1 MATRRQP
8 AGGHT
13 LRAADE
19 APPPP
24 PPPPPPSGLA
34 TALLAANLSAVAAGI
49 LTHPIDVTKVRMQLH
64 GGGNLGRHF
73 EPGPRPGAP
82 GLLATASK
90 IVSTEG
96 AAGLFAGVSAA
107 VLRSVLFI
115 GTKFAAYDVLKERMA
130 AVVGPPPPPSPKP
143 PPKACSYPPEEPE
156 PVVPGRTMNTDNS
169 KGGLRADERDGR
181 ERDRRLLECKDPAAA
196 PVFSSYSSSPSPSP
210 SSPSSFS
217 SPSFSSSPLP
227 PPSNAELPLYA
238 KLVCGLGAGLIGA
251 VVGNPADLAMV
262 RMQADGRIPKDSPLR
277 RNYRN
282 GGQALVHI
290 ARSEGIATLWRGCAP
305 TTTRAMI
312 VTASQMAIYD
322 QTKQEIKARVPGM
335 EEGLT
340 LHTASSL
347 VAGFVASV
355 TSNPLDVAKTRMMN
369 MQPGQYEGL
378 GHCLA
383 VTVRKE
389 GATALYKGLS
399 ATMLRQ
405 VPLNVVRFSL
415 MEQFKRLLKAQ

>member
-1 MATRRQP
+1 MF
-8 AGGHT
+8 
-13 LRAADE
+13 
-19 APPPP
+19 
-24 PPPPPPSGLA
+24 A
-34 TALLAANLSAVAAGI
+34 TARNVVKAEGVGGI
-49 LTHPIDVTKVRMQLH
+49 Y
-64 GGGNLGRHF
+64 
-73 EPGPRPGAP
+73 
-82 GLLATASK
+82 S
-90 IVSTEG
+90 
-96 AAGLFAGVSAA
+96 GVSAA

-130 AVVGPPPPPSPKP
+130 AVGDDRRRTSSPFPSSSSSAPPPSSSPF
-143 PPKACSYPPEEPE
+143 
-156 PVVPGRTMNTDNS
+156 
-169 KGGLRADERDGR
+169 
-181 ERDRRLLECKDPAAA
+181 
-196 PVFSSYSSSPSPSP
+196 FSSSSPSP
-210 SSPSSFS
+210 
-217 SPSFSSSPLP
+217 SSPLP

-238 KLVCGLGAGLIGA
+238 KVVCGLGAGLIGA

-312 VTASQMAIYD
+312 VTASQLAIYD
-322 QTKQEIKARVPGM
+322 QTKQEIKARVPGGM

-347 VAGFVASV
+347 VAGSVASM
-355 TSNPLDVAKTRMMN
+355 TSNPFDVAKTRMMN
-369 MQPGQYEGL
+369 MQPGQYQGL

-415 MEQFKRLLKAQ
+415 MEQFKRLLKV